1 MPITSIPHDPSKPKI
16 VDVIAILEIVLTSNS
31 VRASNGPYIW
41 AERQHNGSVKMSPA
55 MALEI
60 HKLAAV
66 YRHYYNIMSVS
77 PIERPGLDMAEWNR
91 ARKEAIELCKQA
103 ELIYPG
109 K

>member
-1 MPITSIPHDPSKPKI
+1 MPVTLIPRDPSKPKI
-16 VDVIAILEIVLTSNS
+16 VDVIAVLEMLITSQA
-31 VRASNGPYIW
+31 VRAGDGPYIW
-41 AERQHNGSVKMSPA
+41 AERQLNGSIKMSGA
-55 MALEI
+55 MAAEL
-60 HKLAAV
+60 HKLAVV

-77 PIERPGLDMAEWNR
+77 PLERPGLDMKEWDR